1 MPFKG
6 ENSSFTKDFSKLFVL
21 GKIIFKL
28 LQNNS
33 MYFCVI
39 WTTLYEKAT
48 LYHNR

>member
-33 MYFCVI
+33 MTKVQVLLCYMDY
-39 WTTLYEKAT
+39 TL
-48 LYHNR
+48 